1 MYSFTHHV
9 ENTILVSRKYL
20 GRGDR
25 VLIIDDF
32 LANGAALDGLITL
45 CLDAGAEVVGA
56 GICIE
61 KAFQPGGDRIRARGV
76 RVESLAPHQEHGR
89 RGPHRVLLSFC
100 PIPPRRTYLYQTAP
114 GNTTEHLTDICR
126 GIWPRRLYPAPVNGR
141 TIVPKAVYGVC
152 AAFFGLKLKG
162 SFKIIRFL
170 EEQK

>member
-1 MYSFTHHV
+1 M

-76 RVESLAPHQEHGR
+76 RVESLARIKSMDDEGHIE
-89 RGPHRVLLSFC
+89 FC
-100 PIPPRRTYLYQTAP
+100 
-114 GNTTEHLTDICR
+114 
-126 GIWPRRLYPAPVNGR
+126 
-141 TIVPKAVYGVC
+141 
-152 AAFFGLKLKG
+152 
-162 SFKIIRFL
+162 
-170 EEQK
+170 

>member
-76 RVESLAPHQEHGR
+76 RVESLARIKSMDDEGHIE
-89 RGPHRVLLSFC
+89 FC
-100 PIPPRRTYLYQTAP
+100 
-114 GNTTEHLTDICR
+114 
-126 GIWPRRLYPAPVNGR
+126 
-141 TIVPKAVYGVC
+141 
-152 AAFFGLKLKG
+152 
-162 SFKIIRFL
+162 
-170 EEQK
+170 